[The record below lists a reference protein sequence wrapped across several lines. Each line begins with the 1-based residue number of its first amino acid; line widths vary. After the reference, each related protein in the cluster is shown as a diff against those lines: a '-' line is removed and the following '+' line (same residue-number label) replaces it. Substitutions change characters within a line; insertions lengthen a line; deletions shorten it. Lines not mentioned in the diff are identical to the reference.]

1 MGIYE
6 IIAGAVL
13 AVVCIIVVILVLS
26 QESKQSGMGAF
37 SGASENYQSMQS
49 RSVNAKAAVATKWA
63 AVVLFTVIMV
73 VNVLSVIM

>member
-13 AVVCIIVVILVLS
+13 VVVCIVVVLLVLS

-49 RSVNAKAAVATKWA
+49 RSVTAKAVVATKWA
-63 AVVLFTVIMV
+63 AGLLFAVIMI
-73 VNVLSVIM
+73 VNILGVIM